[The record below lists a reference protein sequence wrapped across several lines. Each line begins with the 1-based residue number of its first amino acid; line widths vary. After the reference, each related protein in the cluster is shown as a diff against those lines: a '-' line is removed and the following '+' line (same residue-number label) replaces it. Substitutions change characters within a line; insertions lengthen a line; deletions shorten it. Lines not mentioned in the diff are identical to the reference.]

1 MKKLDTEVI
10 MAKYKKCERCEL
22 NWIPIEEDL
31 CEVCKAELGKESKI
45 QLIDEDD
52 ENIFNERV
60 CPICKEN
67 YLEEGEDICPAC
79 RHEKEKLKEKSEDN
93 WQFEDD
99 DIIDD
104 DVEEL
109 SLNALQEEEIDED
122 FDDEEEFRE
131 DLDDFDESFEELG
144 EIDFDEDEEDDEDE
158 DFD

>member
-1 MKKLDTEVI
+1 

-79 RHEKEKLKEKSEDN
+79 RHEKEKLKEKSEDS
-93 WQFEDD
+93 WEFEDD
-99 DIIDD
+99 DLVDE

-109 SLNALQEEEIDED
+109 SLNALQEEEIEED
-122 FDDEEEFRE
+122 FDDEESYND
-131 DLDDFDESFEELG
+131 DLDFDDGFEEIG
-144 EIDFDEDEEDDEDE
+144 EISDIDFDEDEDEDE
-158 DFD
+158 EDFD

>member
-1 MKKLDTEVI
+1 

-67 YLEEGEDICPAC
+67 YLEEGEEICPKC
-79 RHEKEKLKEKSEDN
+79 KHEKEQLKDQEDN
-93 WQFEDD
+93 WEFEDD

-104 DVEEL
+104 DMEEL
-109 SLNALQEEEIDED
+109 SLNALQEEEIEED
-122 FDDEEEFRE
+122 FDDEESYND
-131 DLDDFDESFEELG
+131 DLDFDDGFEEIG
-144 EIDFDEDEEDDEDE
+144 EISDIDFDEDEDEDE
-158 DFD
+158 EDFD

>member
-1 MKKLDTEVI
+1 

-31 CEVCKAELGKESKI
+31 CEVCKAEMGKESKI

-67 YLEEGEDICPAC
+67 YLEEGEEICAQC
-79 RHEKEKLKEKSEDN
+79 RREKEQLKDQNEDD
-93 WQFEDD
+93 WQFEDE

-104 DVEEL
+104 DMEEL
-109 SLNALQEEEIDED
+109 SLNALQEEEIEED
-122 FDDEEEFRE
+122 FDDEERYDD
-131 DLDDFDESFEELG
+131 DLDFDDSFEEIG
-144 EIDFDEDEEDDEDE
+144 EISDDDYDEDE
-158 DFD
+158 DENEDEDF

>member
-1 MKKLDTEVI
+1 

-67 YLEEGEDICPAC
+67 YLEEGEEICPKC
-79 RHEKEKLKEKSEDN
+79 KREKEQLKDQEDN
-93 WQFEDD
+93 WEFEDD

-104 DVEEL
+104 DMEEL
-109 SLNALQEEEIDED
+109 SLNALQEEEIEED
-122 FDDEEEFRE
+122 FDDEESYND
-131 DLDDFDESFEELG
+131 DLDFDDGFEEIG
-144 EIDFDEDEEDDEDE
+144 EISDIDFDEDEDEDDED
-158 DFD
+158 FD

>member
-22 NWIPIEEDL
+22 NWIPVEEDL

-131 DLDDFDESFEELG
+131 DLDDFDESFEEIG

>member
-22 NWIPIEEDL
+22 NWIPVEEDL

-131 DLDDFDESFEELG
+131 DLDDFDDSFEEIG
-144 EIDFDEDEEDDEDE
+144 EIDFDEDEEEDE
-158 DFD
+158 EEEDF

>member
-1 MKKLDTEVI
+1 

-22 NWIPIEEDL
+22 NWIPVEEDL

-67 YLEEGEDICPAC
+67 YLEEGEEICPKC
-79 RHEKEKLKEKSEDN
+79 KHEKEQLKDQEDN
-93 WQFEDD
+93 WEFEDD

-104 DVEEL
+104 DMEEL
-109 SLNALQEEEIDED
+109 SLNALQEEEIEED
-122 FDDEEEFRE
+122 FDDEESYND
-131 DLDDFDESFEELG
+131 DLDFDDGFEEIG
-144 EIDFDEDEEDDEDE
+144 EISDIDFDEDEDEDE
-158 DFD
+158 EDFD

>member
-1 MKKLDTEVI
+1 

-22 NWIPIEEDL
+22 NWIPVEEDL

-131 DLDDFDESFEELG
+131 DLDDFDDSFEEIG
-144 EIDFDEDEEDDEDE
+144 EIDFDEDEEDDEEEE
-158 DFD
+158 DF

>member
-1 MKKLDTEVI
+1 

-22 NWIPIEEDL
+22 NWIHVEEDL

-67 YLEEGEDICPAC
+67 YLEEGEDICPKC
-79 RHEKEKLKEKSEDN
+79 KHEKEKLKEQSEDN

-99 DIIDD
+99 DLLDD
-104 DVEEL
+104 EMEEL
-109 SLNALQEEEIDED
+109 SLNALQEEEVEED
-122 FDDEEEFRE
+122 FDDEEEFNE
-131 DLDDFDESFEELG
+131 DLDFDESFEELG
-144 EIDFDEDEEDDEDE
+144 EIDEDFDDEEDEDEE
-158 DFD
+158 F